1 MSYPPP
7 PPPPQPNQPGQQPPY
22 QQPQQPYQQPYQQQY
37 GAQQPYQYGGP
48 QPPYQPPPPAKKGGS
63 GCLVAVVV
71 VVVVM
76 LLVCGVGG
84 FFIWRA
90 AKDVTDTIKNTV
102 PGLGGA
108 ECPSEGDVSD
118 KIGSDVS
125 LDLSGNVVV
134 AAGCYY
140 SGDKVQITLAK
151 GAGVIADDEIKSVR
165 EEAANNGVE
174 AQSIDVGDGGVVYA
188 TPTVVDAITKSD
200 GALFEV
206 EVDAQGSTDLSGKAD
221 AGVDIL
227 KAFIDAQ

>member
-22 QQPQQPYQQPYQQQY
+22 QQPQQPYQQPYQQY

-63 GCLVAVVV
+63 GCLIAVVV

-90 AKDVTDTIKNTV
+90 AKDVTDTIRNTV

-125 LDLSGNVVV
+125 LDLSGSVVV
-134 AAGCYY
+134 ASGCYY
-140 SGDKVQITLAK
+140 SGDKVQITLTK
-151 GAGVIADDEIKSVR
+151 GAGLIADDEIKNVR

-174 AQSIDVGDGGVVYA
+174 AQSIDVGDGGVVFA
-188 TPTVVDAITKSD
+188 TQGIAEAITKSG
-200 GALFEV
+200 GALYEV
-206 EVDAQGSTDLSGKAD
+206 EVDSQGGADLSGKAD
-221 AGVDIL
+221 ATVDIL
-227 KAFIDAQ
+227 KEFIDAQ